1 MRLAEDQLQLSE
13 SVGHEAL
20 AKKAKL
26 HHELEMEVDKKRR
39 WSLHEEEA
47 VREVVVVVL
56 VSDTEGSEC
65 LVITVDALHKA
76 GLTVDRLKQQL
87 GLGSNRRD
95 LYDSKTRKSCGP
107 EDEHDGGDPSSIIS
121 GQVMSLVSLLSDL
134 ASDRSLAVFTPDTSD
149 RIVLAGYLALHA

>member
-65 LVITVDALHKA
+65 LVIMVDALHKA

-107 EDEHDGGDPSSIIS
+107 EDEHDVSSIVS
-121 GQVMSLVSLLSDL
+121 GQVMSLVSLLSDI
-134 ASDRSLAVFTPDTSD
+134 ASDRSLAVFTPDASD